1 MVREYEFTPLMLIH
15 GSKNN
20 FTSLF
25 KIERLIVAIKK
36 IIKLCK
42 ENQCLKM
49 KNDIFK
55 AGVELIILVIGYK

>member
-1 MVREYEFTPLMLIH
+1 MLIH

-25 KIERLIVAIKK
+25 KIEANRSDKK